1 MNATGVWK
9 CIWQGK
15 LARLLSVCQRREFG
29 VSYRLPSRKNCKVS
43 IYNTRFFV
51 CFVYT
56 CSRQTIMFPTWMHPH
71 NLNIQSRRV
80 PVTRPGLL

>member
-43 IYNTRFFV
+43 IYNTRFLFV
-51 CFVYT
+51 LYIHVVGRQSCFPRG
-56 CSRQTIMFPTWMHPH
+56 CIH
-71 NLNIQSRRV
+71 II
-80 PVTRPGLL
+80 

>member
-56 CSRQTIMFPTWMHPH
+56 CIVVGRHPTWMHPH
-71 NLNIQSRRV
+71 NFNIQSQRV